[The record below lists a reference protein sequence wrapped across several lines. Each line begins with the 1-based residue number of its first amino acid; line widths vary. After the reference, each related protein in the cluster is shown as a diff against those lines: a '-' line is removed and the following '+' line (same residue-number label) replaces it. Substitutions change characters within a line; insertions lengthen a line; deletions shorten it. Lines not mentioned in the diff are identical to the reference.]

1 MEGLEEERPPISGWR
16 YERHV
21 PEHTL
26 LYRVIAQYYPKLV
39 EHLSREQR
47 ELPSYVQREFTD
59 YLRCGRLE
67 YGFLRVRCQDC
78 HAEKRVAFS
87 CKRRGFCPS
96 CGARRMVESAALLVD
111 EVIPH
116 VPMRQWVMSV
126 PYPLR
131 FLFATHPQAL
141 GQCLG
146 IVYRAIASFL
156 IKKAGLTH
164 RKAQCGAVTLIQ
176 RFGSALNLNVHFH
189 MLIPDGVYVSGSPP
203 YLRKV
208 SAPSVSE
215 LHGLLQKISARVGR
229 HLERVGLL
237 VRDMDTSYL
246 DTGYLDGPAAGM
258 VGEGRAGEGRG
269 RGGSGSLEERQTLED
284 LQTHSITYR
293 IAVGAHKGRKAFML
307 QSLPPLKEAEERPG
321 VAQLSGFSLHAGVAA
336 AAHQR
341 YKLERLAR
349 YITRP
354 VLALERLSLTPQ
366 GHIRYALKTPYRDG
380 TTHVILEP
388 LDFLARLASLVP
400 LPRVNL
406 TRFHG
411 VFAPHASLRMRIV
424 PAQRKPHQAGPDEE
438 GAFAHRHRG
447 MTWAQ
452 RLRRV
457 FNIDIETC
465 ERCGGAMKIVAC
477 IQDPAVIRKLL
488 AAAPAGQIPHTPPAR
503 GPPGGMT

>member
-1 MEGLEEERPPISGWR
+1 V
-16 YERHV
+16 YERHQ

-26 LYRVIAQYYPKLV
+26 LYRVISEYYPRFL
-39 EHLSREQR
+39 EHLASEDRP
-47 ELPSYVQREFTD
+47 LPTYVRREFTD

-67 YGFLRVRCQDC
+67 YGFLILRCQDC

-116 VPMRQWVMSV
+116 VPIRQWVLSV

-131 FLFATHPQAL
+131 FLYATHAQAL
-141 GQCLG
+141 GECLT
-146 IVYRAIASFL
+146 IVYRAIESFL
-156 IKKAGLTH
+156 IKKAGLT
-164 RKAQCGAVTLIQ
+164 RGRAQGGAVTLIQ
-176 RFGSALNLNVHFH
+176 RFGSALNLNVHLH
-189 MLIPDGVYVSGSPP
+189 MLIPDGVWLTGSPR
-203 YLRKV
+203 YFRQV
-208 SAPSVSE
+208 TAPTVSE
-215 LHGLLQKISARVGR
+215 LQGLLQKISARIGR

-237 VRDMDTSYL
+237 VRDEEHSYL
-246 DTGYLDGPAAGM
+246 DTSSIQSGTGR
-258 VGEGRAGEGRG
+258 RAGQGRG
-269 RGGSGSLEERQTLED
+269 SGTLEERQTLED
-284 LQTHSITYR
+284 LQSHSITYR
-293 IAVGAHKGRKAFML
+293 IAVGAHRGRKAFML
-307 QSLPPLKEAEERPG
+307 QSLPPMTAGTERPG

-354 VLALERLSLTPQ
+354 VLALERLSLTAQ
-366 GHIRYALKTPYRDG
+366 GHIRYGLKTPYRDG
-380 TTHVILEP
+380 TTHVIFEP

-411 VFAPHASLRMRIV
+411 VFAPHSALRRRIV
-424 PAQRKPHQAGPDEE
+424 PHAPARTKKAGPDEE
-438 GAFAHRHRG
+438 GAFAHRHRA

-465 ERCGGAMKIVAC
+465 ERCGGAMKIMAC

-488 AAAPAGQIPHTPPAR
+488 RSAAPGEPQTQPHPAR
-503 GPPGGMT
+503 GPPSPADGRSSEKKLH

>member
-1 MEGLEEERPPISGWR
+1 MEALGEEEERPPISGWR

-21 PEHTL
+21 PECTL
-26 LYRVIAQYYPKLV
+26 LYQIIQEYYPRFL
-39 EHLSREQR
+39 EHLAREDR
-47 ELPSYVQREFTD
+47 PLPAYVQREFTD

-67 YGFLRVRCQDC
+67 YGFLILRCQDC

-116 VPMRQWVMSV
+116 VPMRQWVLSV

-131 FLFATHPQAL
+131 FLYATHPKAL
-141 GQCLG
+141 GESLG
-146 IVYRAIASFL
+146 IVYRAIEGFL
-156 IKKAGLTH
+156 IQKAGLTR
-164 RKAQCGAVTLIQ
+164 RKAQGGAVTLIQ

-189 MLIPDGVYVSGSPP
+189 MLIPDGIWLAGSPP
-203 YLRKV
+203 YFRKLMG
-208 SAPSVSE
+208 PTVSE
-215 LHGLLQKISARVGR
+215 LQGLLQRISARIGR
-229 HLERVGLL
+229 HLERIGLL
-237 VRDMDTSYL
+237 VRDEDQSYL
-246 DTGYLDGPAAGM
+246 DSSPFDR
-258 VGEGRAGEGRG
+258 EGGGGQGRG
-269 RGGSGSLEERQTLED
+269 TVEERQTLED
-284 LQTHSITYR
+284 LQSHSITYR
-293 IAVGAHKGRKAFML
+293 IALGAHRGRKAFML
-307 QSLPPLKEAEERPG
+307 QSLPPMTDGTERPG

-354 VLALERLSLTPQ
+354 VLALERLSLTAQ
-366 GHIRYALKTPYRDG
+366 GHIRYGLKTPYRDG
-380 TTHVILEP
+380 TTHVIFEP

-411 VFAPHASLRMRIV
+411 VFAPHSALRRRIV
-424 PAQRKPHQAGPDEE
+424 PHAPARLKKPGPDEE
-438 GAFAHRHRG
+438 GAFAHRHRA

-465 ERCGGAMKIVAC
+465 ERCGGAMKILAC

-488 AAAPAGQIPHTPPAR
+488 RATSSAQSSVQSPPAR
-503 GPPGGMT
+503 GPPSPGPADRMP

>member
-1 MEGLEEERPPISGWR
+1 MEGLREEERSPVCGWV

-26 LYRVIAQYYPKLV
+26 LYRVIRQYYPKLV
-39 EHLSREQR
+39 EHLAREQR

-156 IKKAGLTH
+156 IKKAGLTQ

-189 MLIPDGVYVSGSPP
+189 MLIPDGVYVSGTPP

-237 VRDMDTSYL
+237 VRDMDNSYL
-246 DTGYLDGPAAGM
+246 DRPAAGG
-258 VGEGRAGEGRG
+258 VGQGRG
-269 RGGSGSLEERQTLED
+269 SVEERETLED

-307 QSLPPLKEAEERPG
+307 QSLPPLGEGEERPG

-411 VFAPHASLRMRIV
+411 VFAPHAGLRMRIV
-424 PAQRKPHQAGPDEE
+424 PAVRSTRRAQHGPDEE
-438 GAFAHRHRG
+438 GAFAHRHRA

-465 ERCGGAMKIVAC
+465 ERCGGAMKILAC

-488 AAAPAGQIPHTPPAR
+488 AAPLAGPHPLTPPAR
-503 GPPGGMT
+503 GPPGPAGPADGMS